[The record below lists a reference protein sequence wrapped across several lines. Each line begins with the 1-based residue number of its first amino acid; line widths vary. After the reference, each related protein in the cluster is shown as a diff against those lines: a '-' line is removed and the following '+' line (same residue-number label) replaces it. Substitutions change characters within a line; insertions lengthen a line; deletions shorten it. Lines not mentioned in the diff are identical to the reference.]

1 MWFSYDPDCR
11 EGGGC
16 DSVQGDFRLHATEAA
31 ARARFEKAMQSSH
44 RQHKRMKEIF
54 WKRQA
59 NRICW
64 GRIEE
69 MAHFASRETA
79 AGYTATVSRKTP
91 NVAGNRLAEGK
102 SELTGLLGGPARSEK
117 E

>member
-11 EGGGC
+11 EGRGG

-31 ARARFEKAMQSSH
+31 ARARFEKAMQASH
-44 RQHKRMKEIF
+44 RRHKRMKDMF

-69 MAHFASRETA
+69 LALFTSRETA
-79 AGYTATVSRKTP
+79 AGYKATVSRKTP
-91 NVAGNRLAEGK
+91 NVRAEAGPTAAQE
-102 SELTGLLGGPARSEK
+102 
-117 E
+117 